1 MARVVF
7 LQNIWFEFMGPMYIS
22 AALKAQG
29 HECELY
35 IGNTATDFLPHLTGR
50 RPDLIAFSVMTGMH
64 PWALETART
73 LKKELGCPVIFGG
86 PHPTFFPE
94 VIEEEGVDFICRGE
108 GEAAMVDLAEALSSG
123 AAVAAVPNLWV
134 KTGRDIVRNDV
145 RPLVQDLDTIPFA
158 DRELYGRYPSL
169 QNNEVQIFI
178 SSRGCPYNCTFC
190 FNHQMMELYR
200 GKGRYV
206 RHRAPERVIEE
217 IETVKAKKTVGRVY
231 FADDTFA
238 LSKEWLRQFLP
249 LYGQRIATPFHCL
262 VRINQVND
270 ELAGLMR
277 ANGCETVF
285 FGIESGNNRIRN
297 EVLKKEVS
305 DDEIRRGA
313 AILKSHGIRF
323 RTYNIV
329 GFPGET
335 IDQAL
340 ETVKLNVEI
349 GTDYPWC
356 SIFMPYPGT
365 RLAEFARQEGF
376 LRDDTRL
383 DTMESSFHITSLLD
397 NPDRDKLVNLH
408 KFFQTAVIFPGLL
421 PLIRGLIRLPAN
433 PLFQLWFGFVYF
445 LLYIRSEGRSFWRTF
460 WFALNNQQ
468 FFRKSSQ

>member
-1 MARVVF
+1 MSRIVF

-22 AALKAQG
+22 AALKSKG

-35 IGNTATDFLPHLTGR
+35 IGNSAAEFLPLLR
-50 RPDLIAFSVMTGMH
+50 ESKPDLIAFSVMTGMH
-64 PWALETART
+64 QWVLETAVA
-73 LKKELGCPVIFGG
+73 LKKEIGCPIILGG

-94 VIEEEGVDFICRGE
+94 ILEEEGADIICRGE
-108 GEAAMVDLAEALSSG
+108 GEAAMVELADALASRADFS
-123 AAVAAVPNLWV
+123 VVKNLWV
-134 KTGRDIVRNDV
+134 KSNRRIVKNDV
-145 RPLVQDLDTIPFA
+145 RPLIQDLDTIPFA
-158 DRELYGRYPSL
+158 DRELYSRYPSL

-206 RHRAPERVIEE
+206 RHRSPERVIEE
-217 IETVKAKKTVGRVY
+217 IEQVQTRKAVGRVY

-238 LSKEWLRQFLP
+238 LSKEWLKGFLP
-249 LYGQRIATPFHCL
+249 LYGKRIATPFHCL
-262 VRINQVND
+262 VRINQVD
-270 ELAGLMR
+270 DDLVQLM
-277 ANGCETVF
+277 AENGCRTVF

-297 EVLKKEVS
+297 EVLKKEIT
-305 DDEIRRGA
+305 DEEIRRGA

-335 IDQAL
+335 IEEAL
-340 ETVKLNVEI
+340 ETVRLNIEI

-365 RLAEFARQEGF
+365 RLADYARQQGF
-376 LRDDTRL
+376 LREDNRV

-397 NPDRDKLVNLH
+397 NPDKEKLINLH
-408 KFFQTAVIFPGLL
+408 KFFQTAVTLPVLL
-421 PLIRGLIRLPAN
+421 PLIRQLIRLPAN

-445 LLYIRSEGRSFWRTF
+445 LLYIRSEGRGFWRTF
-460 WFALNNQQ
+460 WTAVNNQQ
-468 FFRKSSQ
+468 FFRKSSA